1 MSDTVKVYKVPVTWE
16 EFGML
21 EVEANSLAEALEM
34 VRQDKDIDGYE
45 FALPYGGVYADGSFR
60 ISDGY
65 SEEEIADLFNE
76 GER

>member
-34 VRQDKDIDGYE
+34 VR
-45 FALPYGGVYADGSFR
+45 LS
-60 ISDGY
+60 S
-65 SEEEIADLFNE
+65 
-76 GER
+76 